1 MSLFAFLQAE
11 FSPVYEAESV
21 TVSDPRAACFYARL
35 ALETAV
41 KWMYE
46 RDKALRTPYD
56 EALSA
61 LIHEPSFRAV
71 AGDARVTKARIIKD
85 LGNRAVHD
93 TRVVAPQSATIA
105 LRELFH
111 FSYWLV
117 RTYAKGTKPDAGLQF
132 SVEALPRT
140 AQVESTTLAR
150 LQEIAKRFAD
160 QPKPYAPK
168 PRPNGSR
175 SKLRTPDFAPK
186 SALLNRQTRP
196 LLIITTTMR
205 LRPATPL
212 SISSC
217 TRLGGRSIRPATA
230 NSGHRN
236 AERNR

>member
-1 MSLFAFLQAE
+1 MLFGAIIEKITMSQFAFLQAE
-11 FSPVYEAESV
+11 FSPVYDHAWKVESV

-46 RDKALRTPYD
+46 RDEALRTPYD

-93 TRVVAPQSATIA
+93 TRAVAPQSATIA

-132 SVEALPRT
+132 QSRLYPEPPRLNQRLLPACRRSPS
-140 AQVESTTLAR
+140 ASPIR
-150 LQEIAKRFAD
+150 RKPMNR
-160 QPKPYAPK
+160 PKPYAPR
-168 PRPNGSR
+168 PRPTGRDR
-175 SKLRTPDFAPK
+175 S
-186 SALLNRQTRP
+186 
-196 LLIITTTMR
+196 
-205 LRPATPL
+205 
-212 SISSC
+212 
-217 TRLGGRSIRPATA
+217 
-230 NSGHRN
+230 
-236 AERNR
+236 

>member
-1 MSLFAFLQAE
+1 MSQFAFLQAE
-11 FSPVYEAESV
+11 FSPVYDHARKAEGV
-21 TVSDPRAACFYARL
+21 ALSDPRAACFYARL

-56 EALSA
+56 DALSA
-61 LIHEPSFRAV
+61 LIHEPSFRTV
-71 AGDARVTKARIIKD
+71 VGDARVTKARIIKD

-93 TRVVAPQSATIA
+93 TRAVASQSAATA

-140 AQVESTTLAR
+140 AQVETTTLAR

-160 QPKPYAPK
+160 QAKAHEAG
-168 PRPNGSR
+168 RSR
-175 SKLRTPDFAPK
+175 SCRDRGPT
-186 SALLNRQTRP
+186 
-196 LLIITTTMR
+196 
-205 LRPATPL
+205 
-212 SISSC
+212 
-217 TRLGGRSIRPATA
+217 GRDR
-230 NSGHRN
+230 G
-236 AERNR
+236 